1 MVPQFQV
8 DETQKW
14 KDLMGLLA
22 DESRRVYRAMVHE
35 DPEFWSFFTQATP
48 IAHIS
53 KLPIASRPV
62 SRSGAQIGSV
72 DDLRAIPWVFAWIQA
87 RYTVPGWFG
96 FGAAIE
102 ALVDANPAVL
112 AEFQEMYKHYLFF
125 KAVVDNAQLELT
137 RAQLDTAAQY
147 AARCV
152 PASLGKAFHARIAG
166 EHARTVAWLQKITG
180 QDHDLM
186 VHAPVV
192 RATVALRNPL
202 VRPLSLLQVHLMN
215 EAANSPDD
223 LDVREALLLSITG
236 IAAAMQSTG

>member
-1 MVPQFQV
+1 
-8 DETQKW
+8 
-14 KDLMGLLA
+14 
-22 DESRRVYRAMVHE
+22 
-35 DPEFWSFFTQATP
+35 
-48 IAHIS
+48 
-53 KLPIASRPV
+53 
-62 SRSGAQIGSV
+62 
-72 DDLRAIPWVFAWIQA
+72 
-87 RYTVPGWFG
+87 
-96 FGAAIE
+96 
-102 ALVDANPAVL
+102 VDANPAVL

-215 EAANSPDD
+215 EAANNPDD

>member
-1 MVPQFQV
+1 
-8 DETQKW
+8 
-14 KDLMGLLA
+14 
-22 DESRRVYRAMVHE
+22 
-35 DPEFWSFFTQATP
+35 
-48 IAHIS
+48 
-53 KLPIASRPV
+53 
-62 SRSGAQIGSV
+62 
-72 DDLRAIPWVFAWIQA
+72 
-87 RYTVPGWFG
+87 
-96 FGAAIE
+96 
-102 ALVDANPAVL
+102 
-112 AEFQEMYKHYLFF
+112 
-125 KAVVDNAQLELT
+125 VDNAQLELT

-152 PASLGKAFHARIAG
+152 PESLGIAFHARISG

-180 QDHDLM
+180 QNHDLM

-215 EAANSPDD
+215 EAARNPDD